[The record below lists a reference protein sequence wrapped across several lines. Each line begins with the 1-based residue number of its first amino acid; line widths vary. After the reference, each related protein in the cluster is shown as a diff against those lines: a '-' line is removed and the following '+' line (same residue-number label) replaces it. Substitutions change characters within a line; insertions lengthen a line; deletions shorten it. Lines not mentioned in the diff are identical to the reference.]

1 MQQQLLQDL
10 ITKFGGIW
18 KGLEFGGVGIFC
30 EHVLLSFKEIPV
42 EGDTLLRM
50 SAQVLKTPADVLCW
64 DVV

>member
-1 MQQQLLQDL
+1 MEALAYFV
-10 ITKFGGIW
+10 K
-18 KGLEFGGVGIFC
+18 
-30 EHVLLSFKEIPV
+30 HVLLSFKEIPV